1 MINEKA
7 TDLARRCT
15 DLVRKGKSFVS
26 IWDTVLKR
34 HALVEG
40 IPHEKLDHQRMLL
53 CVPLITGERLVF
65 DGGIKEFRVE

>member
-15 DLVRKGKSFVS
+15 ELVRTGRNFVA
-26 IWDTVLKR
+26 IWNTVLKP

-40 IPHEKLDHQRMLL
+40 IPREKRDHERTVLW
-53 CVPLITGERLVF
+53 VPLVTGERLVF
-65 DGGIKEFRVE
+65 DGGIKEFRIE